1 MKTITIIKR
10 RLLKKVLN
18 LLGVCSAALM
28 TTCAKYGVAVSMVN
42 MNLSGIVRSKDSA
55 KAIEG
60 MQVTARNGY
69 SNLKTLTD
77 NNGVFSIN
85 TGIAGADD
93 IIDLNFSDI
102 DGVVNGSFVSKDTL
116 LTFSSDELLLQSKN
130 NIDIRLK
137 KNE

>member
-10 RLLKKVLN
+10 QLLKKVLN

-60 MQVTARNGY
+60 IQVTARNGY
-69 SNLKTLTD
+69 SNFKTLTD

-85 TGIAGADD
+85 TGIAGADN
-93 IIDLNFSDI
+93 IIDLNISDI

-116 LTFSSDELLLQSKN
+116 LTFSSDEILLQSKN
-130 NIDIRLK
+130 NINIRLE

>member
-10 RLLKKVLN
+10 QLLKKVLN

-55 KAIEG
+55 KAIVG
-60 MQVTARNGY
+60 IQVTARNGY

-85 TGIAGADD
+85 TGIAGADN
-93 IIDLNFSDI
+93 IIDLNISDI

-116 LTFSSDELLLQSKN
+116 LTFSSDEILLQSKN
-130 NIDIRLK
+130 NINIRLE

>member
-60 MQVTARNGY
+60 IQVTARNGY

-77 NNGVFSIN
+77 NNGVFSVN
-85 TGIAGADD
+85 TDIAGADN
-93 IIDLNFSDI
+93 IIDLNISDI
-102 DGVVNGSFVSKDTL
+102 DGVINGSFVSKDTL
-116 LTFSSDELLLQSKN
+116 LTFSSDEILLQSKN
-130 NIDIRLK
+130 NINIRLE

>member
-60 MQVTARNGY
+60 IQVTARNGY
-69 SNLKTLTD
+69 SNFKTLTD
-77 NNGVFSIN
+77 NNGVFSVN
-85 TGIAGADD
+85 TDIAGADN
-93 IIDLNFSDI
+93 IIDLNISDI
-102 DGVVNGSFVSKDTL
+102 DGVINGSFVSKDTL
-116 LTFSSDELLLQSKN
+116 LTFSSDEILLQSKN
-130 NIDIRLK
+130 NINIRLE

>member
-60 MQVTARNGY
+60 IQVTARNGY
-69 SNLKTLTD
+69 SNFKTLTD
-77 NNGVFSIN
+77 NNGVFSVN
-85 TGIAGADD
+85 TDIAGADN

-116 LTFSSDELLLQSKN
+116 LTFSSDEILLQSKN
-130 NIDIRLK
+130 NINIRLE

>member
-60 MQVTARNGY
+60 IQVTARNGY

-77 NNGVFSIN
+77 NNGVFSVN
-85 TGIAGADD
+85 TDIAGADN

-116 LTFSSDELLLQSKN
+116 LTFSSDEILLQSKN
-130 NIDIRLK
+130 NINIRLE

>member
-60 MQVTARNGY
+60 IQVTARNGY
-69 SNLKTLTD
+69 SNFKTLTD
-77 NNGVFSIN
+77 NNGVFSVN
-85 TGIAGADD
+85 TDIAGADN
-93 IIDLNFSDI
+93 IIDLNISDI

-116 LTFSSDELLLQSKN
+116 LTFSSDEILLQSKN
-130 NIDIRLK
+130 NINIRLE

>member
-28 TTCAKYGVAVSMVN
+28 TTCTKYGVAVSMVN

-60 MQVTARNGY
+60 IQVTARNGY

-77 NNGVFSIN
+77 NNGVFSVN
-85 TGIAGADD
+85 TDIAGADN

-116 LTFSSDELLLQSKN
+116 LTFSSDEILLQSKN
-130 NIDIRLK
+130 NINIRLE

>member
-60 MQVTARNGY
+60 IQVTARNGY

-77 NNGVFSIN
+77 NNGVFSVN
-85 TGIAGADD
+85 TDIAGADN
-93 IIDLNFSDI
+93 ILDLNFSDI

-116 LTFSSDELLLQSKN
+116 LTFSSDEILLQSKN
-130 NIDIRLK
+130 NINIRLE